1 MKRSEA
7 GQMQLGPHNGFQE
20 RAAPW
25 PFLYSVVPGVGIV
38 VNVEPEPAKA
48 ASSPAPR
55 PMKRVPTA
63 ITKTVVKRRP
73 APTKKDAKGKAFA
86 NPDVTDSALKVV
98 DEAWRAK
105 K

>member
-1 MKRSEA
+1 MKRA
-7 GQMQLGPHNGFQE
+7 
-20 RAAPW
+20 
-25 PFLYSVVPGVGIV
+25 
-38 VNVEPEPAKA
+38 
-48 ASSPAPR
+48 
-55 PMKRVPTA
+55 PTA